1 MTVSFISSAGAE
13 ATTLTL
19 PSHQAGDLIVMLAMR
34 YSSVSG
40 GTIPTDWNYRY
51 LSQRNGSFVA
61 ITCGVF
67 CRIAASSAETSGTWT
82 NWTHLLACVYR
93 DDVDYL
99 FLGSPVYNRGTG
111 TSVSYSAKTASA
123 NSNSAGA
130 LGGAMAVATGWVIG
144 LGATHLNASGIDT
157 PPSGMTHRGMTT
169 GATNGRIAVADTN
182 AAVASYAGGSTT
194 IASSADW
201 WTNTVEI
208 IDTGTPKTAAS
219 GGLFIGSGMSGGMRG

>member
-1 MTVSFISSAGAE
+1 MTVSFIASAGAE
-13 ATTLTL
+13 ATTLTM

-34 YSSVSG
+34 YNSFSG
-40 GTIPTDWNYRY
+40 GTIPAGWNYRY
-51 LSQRNGSFVA
+51 LSMRNGSVVF
-61 ITCGVF
+61 TCGVF

-82 NWTHLLACVYR
+82 SWTHLLACVYR

-99 FLGSPVYNRGTG
+99 CLGSPVYNRGTS
-111 TSVSYSAKTASA
+111 TSVTYSAKSASA
-123 NSNSAGA
+123 ISNAAGA

-144 LGATHLNASGIDT
+144 LGATHLNASGINT

-169 GATNGRIAVADTN
+169 GAANGRIAICDTN

-194 IASSADW
+194 IAATADW

>member
-13 ATTLTL
+13 ATTLTM

-34 YSSVSG
+34 YSGSSG
-40 GTIPTDWNYRY
+40 GTIPSGWNYRY
-51 LSQRNGSFVA
+51 LSNRGGTFAN

-67 CRIAASSAETSGTWT
+67 CRIAASAAETSGTWT

-93 DDVDYL
+93 DDANYL
-99 FLGSPVYNRGTG
+99 YLGSPMFNRGTG
-111 TSVSYSAKTASA
+111 TSVGYSTKAAAA
-123 NSNSAGA
+123 NTGIPQA
-130 LGGAMAVATGWVIG
+130 LGYSMAVATGWVLG
-144 LGATHLNASGIDT
+144 LGATHLNTSGIDT
-157 PPSGMTHRGMTT
+157 PPSGMTHRAMTT
-169 GATNGRIAVADTN
+169 GATNGRIAIADTN
-182 AAVASYAGGSTT
+182 AAVASFTAANVT
-194 IASSADW
+194 IAASADW